1 MGRVKFTVWMMVL
14 TLALGLSPAGEVWS
28 QESGTMTIRTLV
40 VYQVN
45 AGFERVE
52 PRAWEIYTDGELR
65 ETVVT
70 ENGHL
75 TVTIPRQGRTVF
87 RLRPVY
93 FHNYWLNLTIT
104 FSDPDDFI
112 MTFDNPVLDPIY
124 REIPLIMNDDG
135 TYFFNHR
142 HRELGF
148 FQPQDNLAAPI
159 MGMFR
164 DIQTNNAPARLPEYW
179 DRFQWENGD
188 EYGCIF
194 TYAAPSGQGPA
205 LQVTWTY
212 PDGTELVRTYPR
224 PVEMVTEDGI
234 IVTIDTGRRDTFFGD
249 YPFRL
254 RRVFPPEFIQ
264 AQPPGSYLLS
274 YRLVDPA
281 GNVSNPMNHQL
292 FIVDPEDWYP

>member
-1 MGRVKFTVWMMVL
+1 MGGRKTMVWWGVAAL
-14 TLALGLSPAGEVWS
+14 TILLGLAGEARS
-28 QESGTMTIRTLV
+28 QEAGSMTIRTLV

-52 PRAWEIYTDGELR
+52 PREWEIYTDDVLQ

-75 TVTIPRQGRTVF
+75 TVTIPRQGRTVL

-93 FHNYWLNLTIT
+93 YHNYWLNLTIT
-104 FSDPDDFI
+104 FTSPNNFI
-112 MTFDNPVLDPIY
+112 MTYDNPVLEPIY
-124 REIPLIMNDDG
+124 REIPLLPNDDG

-148 FQPQDNLAAPI
+148 FQPQDNPAAPI
-159 MGMFR
+159 MGLFR
-164 DIQTNNAPARLPEYW
+164 DIQVNDAPARLPEYW
-179 DRFQWENGD
+179 DRYQWENGD

-194 TYAAPSGQGPA
+194 TYAAPGGQEPA
-205 LQVTWTY
+205 LQVTWAY
-212 PDGTELVRTYPR
+212 PDGTEIVRTYPR
-224 PVEMVTEDGI
+224 PVELVTEDGI
-234 IVTIDTGRRDTFFGD
+234 IVTTDTGKRDTVYGD

-254 RRVFPPEFIQ
+254 RRIFPPRFIQ

-281 GNVSNPMNHQL
+281 GNISNPMTHRL
-292 FIVDPEDWYP
+292 FIVDPADWYP